1 LVLSGL
7 HTHAA
12 FAELFDD
19 FVMGYGFADH
29 SVWRINE
36 REFGKI
42 SEKDLTVKDFSC
54 PEALGRVARSYVKV
68 TLKFG

>member
-1 LVLSGL
+1 
-7 HTHAA
+7 
-12 FAELFDD
+12 
-19 FVMGYGFADH
+19 MGNSLADH
-29 SVWRINE
+29 SVWRINK

-54 PEALGRVARSYVKV
+54 PEALDGVYRSYVKV